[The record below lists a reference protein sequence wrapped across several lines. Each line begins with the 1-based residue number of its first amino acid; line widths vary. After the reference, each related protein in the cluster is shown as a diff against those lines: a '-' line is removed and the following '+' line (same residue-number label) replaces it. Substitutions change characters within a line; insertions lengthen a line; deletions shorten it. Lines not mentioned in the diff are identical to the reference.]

1 MVFNYKPIHQFEE
14 TSSATEILFGYNAL
28 SFITII
34 LGRCVSDKKE
44 LLANKIKLDKDHR
57 CTNKSLILARKYCS
71 GIFES
76 NSIPIAIIQDD
87 GVDREYTGITES
99 KKPSFFMNNSKGMT
113 MIKEWQELLNRDG
126 KEGINI
132 IDLKYENQI
141 YRLSYGNIYCC
152 GLILLLYHP
161 KGEFIFAIYS
171 SIYEE
176 FDNIQ
181 KWKCK
186 LNSV

>member
-1 MVFNYKPIHQFEE
+1 
-14 TSSATEILFGYNAL
+14 
-28 SFITII
+28 
-34 LGRCVSDKKE
+34 
-44 LLANKIKLDKDHR
+44 
-57 CTNKSLILARKYCS
+57 
-71 GIFES
+71 
-76 NSIPIAIIQDD
+76 
-87 GVDREYTGITES
+87 
-99 KKPSFFMNNSKGMT
+99 MNNSKGMT